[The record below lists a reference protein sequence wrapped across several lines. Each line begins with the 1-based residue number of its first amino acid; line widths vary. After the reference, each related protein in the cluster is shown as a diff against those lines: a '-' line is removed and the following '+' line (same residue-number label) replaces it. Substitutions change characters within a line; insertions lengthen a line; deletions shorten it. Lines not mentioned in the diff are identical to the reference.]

1 MLASERKDV
10 AVSVKK
16 GRPGLVEDIRNVDGV
31 VLCSCR
37 ESCWEGWVDRKDGP
51 MMA

>member
-1 MLASERKDV
+1 VLASERKDI

-16 GRPGLVEDIRNVDGV
+16 GRLGLVEDICDIDGV

-37 ESCWEGWVDRKDGP
+37 ESC
-51 MMA
+51 